1 MSLSTGYSMTPADYA
16 AMNNGCCNGNGG
28 WGWGND
34 WWMLVLF
41 ILGWGNG
48 GWGFGGNRSGNCGC
62 GGGCATTADVNSAVN
77 QQTIIGKLDGITQ
90 GICDATYALNNTANN
105 GFSQAELS
113 RCNQQAALMQQLY
126 NMAAQNQQC
135 CCETQRLIER
145 VGCDTNYNL
154 ATQGTAIQ
162 SVISNSTRDIIE
174 NNNNNTRALTDMM
187 VQFKLDAKDQQIN
200 DLQRQVATA
209 TQNAYIGATVDA
221 AVAEI
226 IRRTGRDCPVPAYV
240 VPNPNCCY
248 GNPIGVGVG
257 YGYGYNNGCNT
268 GCGCCA

>member
-1 MSLSTGYSMTPADYA
+1 MTPADYA

-34 WWMLVLF
+34 WWLLLLF
-41 ILGWGNG
+41 MFGWGNG
-48 GWGFGGNRSGNCGC
+48 GWGFGGNRGGNCGC
-62 GGGCATTADVNSAVN
+62 GGGCATTADVNSAIN
-77 QQTIIGKLDGITQ
+77 QQTVIGKLDGITQ
-90 GICDATYALNNTANN
+90 GICDATYALNNTVTN

-126 NMAAQNQQC
+126 NISAQNQNC

-162 SVISNSTRDIIE
+162 TAIGNAARDIIDNSNNNARALNDRLVQSELNQLREE
-174 NNNNNTRALTDMM
+174 NNSLRLKASQTE
-187 VQFKLDAKDQQIN
+187 
-200 DLQRQVATA
+200 
-209 TQNAYIGATVDA
+209 QNAVFRAAIDA
-221 AVAEI
+221 ATAEI

-248 GNPIGVGVG
+248 GNPVGVG